1 LLGGEESWMSAWHR
15 AEEVWGKRLGVL
27 MACAVAAL
35 AVVAPAQAN
44 GLGENGSWQFNT
56 TQDKVNKGAVVDL
69 MERKK
74 GGYYDSF
81 RTTINNN
88 TYIDK
93 QYNCSLSA
101 YSQGNSGTNGM
112 TASTSSPSV
121 SNTGS
126 TSASTGANTA
136 TNGVSQFGLPG
147 VLVALNGA
155 GLPSSGAVG
164 NTQSN
169 SGSLS
174 SGVSGSSTAA
184 TTGAI
189 SADGGRT
196 DQALNSEQNNS
207 GAQTASVSGSTACAG
222 PLNAN

>member
-1 LLGGEESWMSAWHR
+1 VGQGAKPLVLAGCLATALLTAFSAR
-15 AEEVWGKRLGVL
+15 
-27 MACAVAAL
+27 
-35 AVVAPAQAN
+35 AN

-81 RTTINNN
+81 QTTINNN

-121 SNTGS
+121 NNAGS
-126 TSASTGANTA
+126 TTAGTQANTA
-136 TNGVSQFGLPG
+136 NSGVSQFGLPG

-155 GLPSSGAVG
+155 GLPSSGAVA

-169 SGSLS
+169 SGTLG
-174 SGVSGSSTAA
+174 SGVSGSSTSAS
-184 TTGAI
+184 TGAI
-189 SADGGRT
+189 SSGGGHSN
-196 DQALNSEQNNS
+196 QALNSEQSNA
-207 GAQTASVSGSTACAG
+207 GTQTASVSGSTACAG
-222 PLNAN
+222 PLN

>member
-1 LLGGEESWMSAWHR
+1 MKAWR
-15 AEEVWGKRLGVL
+15 QKAEDRLGQGL
-27 MACAVAAL
+27 AAIAAGCVAAL
-35 AVVAPAQAN
+35 LAMPAQAN
-44 GLGENGSWQFNT
+44 GLSENGSWQFQT

-69 MERKK
+69 IERKK

-81 RTTINNN
+81 KTTINNN

-101 YSQGNSGTNGM
+101 YSQGNSGSNGM
-112 TASTSSPSV
+112 TASTSSPST
-121 SNTGS
+121 SNSGS
-126 TSASTGANTA
+126 TSAGTGANTA
-136 TNGVSQFGLPG
+136 SNGVSQFGLPG
-147 VLVALNGA
+147 VLVALNGTTNP
-155 GLPSSGAVG
+155 GTGAVA

-174 SGVSGSSTAA
+174 SGVSGSSTSA

-189 SADGGRT
+189 SANGGRT
-196 DQALNSEQNNS
+196 DQALNSDQNNS

>member
-1 LLGGEESWMSAWHR
+1 VGQGAKPL
-15 AEEVWGKRLGVL
+15 VL
-27 MACAVAAL
+27 AGCLAAAL
-35 AVVAPAQAN
+35 LTAFSARAN

-81 RTTINNN
+81 QTTINNN

-121 SNTGS
+121 NNAGS
-126 TSASTGANTA
+126 TTAGTQANTA
-136 TNGVSQFGLPG
+136 NSGVSQFGLPG

-155 GLPSSGAVG
+155 GLPSSGAVA

-169 SGSLS
+169 SGTLG
-174 SGVSGSSTAA
+174 SGVSGSSTSAS
-184 TTGAI
+184 TGAI
-189 SADGGRT
+189 SSGGGHSN
-196 DQALNSEQNNS
+196 QALNSEQSNA
-207 GAQTASVSGSTACAG
+207 GTQTASVAGSTACAG
-222 PLNAN
+222 PLN

>member
-1 LLGGEESWMSAWHR
+1 MSAWHHKAR
-15 AEEVWGKRLGVL
+15 KKSNRWLAAAAGCL
-27 MACAVAAL
+27 AVAL
-35 AVVAPAQAN
+35 SGVPVQAN
-44 GLGENGSWQFNT
+44 GLGENGSWQFQT
-56 TQDKVNKGAVVDL
+56 SQDKVNKGAVVDL
-69 MERKK
+69 IERKK

-81 RTTINNN
+81 KTTINNN

-101 YSQGNSGTNGM
+101 YSQGNSGSNGA
-112 TASTSSPSV
+112 TASTSSPST
-121 SNTGS
+121 SNSGS
-126 TSASTGANTA
+126 TSSSTGANTA
-136 TNGVSQFGLPG
+136 SNGVSQFGLPG
-147 VLVALNGA
+147 VLVALNGTTA
-155 GLPSSGAVG
+155 PGTGAVA

-174 SGVSGSSTAA
+174 SGVSGSSTSA

-196 DQALNSEQNNS
+196 EQSLNSQQTNS
-207 GAQTASVSGSTACAG
+207 GAQTASVAGSTACAG

>member
-1 LLGGEESWMSAWHR
+1 MSTWRQR
-15 AEEVWGKRLGVL
+15 AEMRLRPILGLSVGCLASLL
-27 MACAVAAL
+27 MVT
-35 AVVAPAQAN
+35 PSQAN
-44 GLGENGSWQFNT
+44 GIGENGAWQFQT
-56 TQDKVNKGAVVDL
+56 TQDKVNKGAIVDL

-81 RTTINNN
+81 KTTINNN

-101 YSQGNSGTNGM
+101 YSQGNSGSNGM
-112 TASTSSPSV
+112 TAATSSPDV

-126 TSASTGANTA
+126 TSSATGANTA
-136 TNGVSQFGLPG
+136 SNGVSQFGLPG

-155 GLPSSGAVG
+155 GQPSSGAVA

-174 SGVSGSSTAA
+174 SGVAGSSTAA

-189 SADGGRT
+189 SSDGGRT

-207 GAQTASVSGSTACAG
+207 GAQTASVSGSTACVG
-222 PLNAN
+222 PLN

>member
-1 LLGGEESWMSAWHR
+1 MTAAMLFAVPAW
-15 AEEVWGKRLGVL
+15 
-27 MACAVAAL
+27 
-35 AVVAPAQAN
+35 AN
-44 GLGENGSWQFNT
+44 GLGENGSWQFQT
-56 TQDKVNKGAVVDL
+56 SQDKVNKGAVLDL
-69 MERKK
+69 IERKK

-81 RTTINNN
+81 KTTINNN

-101 YSQGNSGTNGM
+101 NSQGNSGSNGM
-112 TASTSSPSV
+112 TASTSSPST
-121 SNTGS
+121 SNSGS
-126 TSASTGANTA
+126 TSSSTGANTA
-136 TNGVSQFGLPG
+136 SNGVSQFGLPG

-155 GLPSSGAVG
+155 TTPGTGAVA

-174 SGVSGSSTAA
+174 SGVSGSSTSA

-196 DQALNSEQNNS
+196 DQALNSDQNNS

>member
-1 LLGGEESWMSAWHR
+1 MYSWHR
-15 AEEVWGKRLGVL
+15 EAKHAWRRNL
-27 MACAVAAL
+27 AAL
-35 AVVAPAQAN
+35 GACIAAALLAAPAQAN
-44 GLGENGSWQFNT
+44 GLGDNGSWQFQT
-56 TQDKVNKGAVVDL
+56 SQDKVNKGAVVDL
-69 MERKK
+69 IERKK

-81 RTTINNN
+81 KTTINNN

-101 YSQGNSGTNGM
+101 YSQGNSGSNGM
-112 TASTSSPSV
+112 TASTSSPST
-121 SNTGS
+121 SNSGS
-126 TSASTGANTA
+126 TSSSTGANTA
-136 TNGVSQFGLPG
+136 SNGVSQFGLPG
-147 VLVALNGA
+147 VLVALNGTTNP
-155 GLPSSGAVG
+155 GTGAVA

-174 SGVSGSSTAA
+174 SGVSGSSTSA

-196 DQALNSEQNNS
+196 DQALNSDQNNS